1 MDTNAILES
10 LRGLLPGIRARR
22 GEIERAR
29 RLPADL
35 AAELRRTRVYGL
47 GIPRDLGG
55 EQATPLDLMNAV
67 ETVAA
72 ADGSTGWCT
81 MIGIGNNVAAGY
93 MSEAG
98 ARDVF
103 SDPTAPTAGI
113 AAPAGAAVPV
123 DGGVRVSGRWPFAS
137 GITHSDW
144 VWAGCLVTENGRP
157 RTGSEGP
164 EIVHVC
170 MPIADVEIHDTWHV
184 SGLCGTGSNDFSAN
198 DLFVPG
204 ERVFALLDPARHR
217 PEPLYQMPALG
228 LFVYQLACVGL
239 GIARGALD
247 DLGELARE
255 KRPSMYRD
263 VLADRPVAQ
272 VQVARAE
279 AALGSARSFLHDTVA
294 DVWRTVGE
302 GRTPA
307 PRQLALAR
315 AASTHAAETASTV
328 TRTVSALAG
337 GSSIYSSSSLQR
349 HTRDAEALTHHFTVS
364 PHTWEEA
371 GRVLLG
377 REPVQPVF

>member
-1 MDTNAILES
+1 
-10 LRGLLPGIRARR
+10 
-22 GEIERAR
+22 
-29 RLPADL
+29 
-35 AAELRRTRVYGL
+35 
-47 GIPRDLGG
+47 
-55 EQATPLDLMNAV
+55 
-67 ETVAA
+67 
-72 ADGSTGWCT
+72 
-81 MIGIGNNVAAGY
+81 
-93 MSEAG
+93 
-98 ARDVF
+98 
-103 SDPTAPTAGI
+103 
-113 AAPAGAAVPV
+113 
-123 DGGVRVSGRWPFAS
+123 
-137 GITHSDW
+137 
-144 VWAGCLVTENGRP
+144 
-157 RTGSEGP
+157 
-164 EIVHVC
+164 